1 MDSLSPKPDCAI
13 FSKDSC
19 IQDLK
24 QLVEYLTDRDE
35 IIKDNLDNI
44 KSVLNDKT
52 LKTDLL
58 KIRKIKQILKN
69 G

>member
-1 MDSLSPKPDCAI
+1 MNTLSTKPECQI
-13 FSKDSC
+13 FKRDSC

-24 QLVEYLTDRDE
+24 ELVEYLTDRDVD
-35 IIKDNLDNI
+35 IKDNLI
-44 KSVLNDKT
+44 KIKAVLRDKT
-52 LKTDLL
+52 IETDVI

>member
-1 MDSLSPKPDCAI
+1 MNTLSTKPECQI
-13 FSKDSC
+13 FKRDSC

-24 QLVEYLTDRDE
+24 ELVEYLTDRDVN
-35 IIKDNLDNI
+35 IKDNLI
-44 KSVLNDKT
+44 KIKAVLRDKT
-52 LKTDLL
+52 IETDVI

>member
-1 MDSLSPKPDCAI
+1 MSILSKKTECKI
-13 FSKDSC
+13 FTRDSC

-24 QLVEYLTDRDE
+24 ELVEYLTDRDVN
-35 IIKDNLDNI
+35 IKDNLAKI
-44 KSVLNDKT
+44 KTILNDIT
-52 LKTDLL
+52 LKTDAI

>member
-1 MDSLSPKPDCAI
+1 MDSLSPNPDCTI

-35 IIKDNLDNI
+35 IIKDNLANI

>member
-1 MDSLSPKPDCAI
+1 MNTLSTNPECQI
-13 FSKDSC
+13 FKRDSC

-24 QLVEYLTDRDE
+24 ELVEYLTDRDVD
-35 IIKDNLDNI
+35 IKDNLI
-44 KSVLNDKT
+44 KIKAVLRDKT
-52 LKTDLL
+52 IETDVI